1 MQIPVS
7 FASTLHQAHCCQ
19 LTSLQT
25 WYGRRHVTTVICPR
39 QLSLVVR
46 AVAEESA
53 VAVGQVVGRR
63 QLLAGFAAM
72 TVDTKQPGL
81 SLQPSVLEDSEAQ
94 ASCPPVSTDYIS
106 PGPFRVVRL
115 PRLEHTCHKLFPQ
128 CLGTQC
134 LLRLDVFCPKG
145 GSSIGALPPY
155 PVAVFTGGFLVGS
168 SSYLSYA
175 ERLASWGYVTVLYDK
190 AESAVD
196 NLDDVISVKFIQE
209 IIDWCG
215 SHPVISRVSDT
226 SRVYLCGHSRGGK
239 LSVLAAA
246 VDPRVVALC
255 LLDPVD
261 NTVWAPLGP
270 GYPSGIQALKKLGD
284 KQTTN
289 GRQAVPLALIGSGL
303 GGDCAPKAANFR
315 LFYEACTAP
324 AWMVSIEQAGHF
336 QFLDKQSSMQ
346 RAVCAQGKVPDYS
359 VRQISQAVMV
369 AWAQAMVPDRSEASF
384 ASQQTPAIAAQHTFS
399 PVSTG
404 TSESIVHK
412 ALASVHDP
420 FVHLQSRTKY
430 F

>member
-1 MQIPVS
+1 PEV
-7 FASTLHQAHCCQ
+7 
-19 LTSLQT
+19 
-25 WYGRRHVTTVICPR
+25 
-39 QLSLVVR
+39 
-46 AVAEESA
+46 
-53 VAVGQVVGRR
+53 
-63 QLLAGFAAM
+63 
-72 TVDTKQPGL
+72 
-81 SLQPSVLEDSEAQ
+81 SLQPSTLEDSETQ
-94 ASCPPVSTDYIS
+94 ASSPPTSADYTS

-145 GSSIGALPPY
+145 GSSFGVDFLGNAGALPPY

-175 ERLASWGYVTVLYDK
+175 ERLTSWGYVTVLYDK
-190 AESAVD
+190 GKHDLVAQIKLHPQSAESAVD

-246 VDPRVVALC
+246 LDPRVVALC

-270 GYPSGIQALKKLGD
+270 GYPSGIQALKQLGD
-284 KQTTN
+284 KQTAD

-315 LFYEACTAP
+315 QVAMNHQSFPCIEASLLFYEACTAP

-359 VRQISQAVMV
+359 VRQISQ
-369 AWAQAMVPDRSEASF
+369 
-384 ASQQTPAIAAQHTFS
+384 
-399 PVSTG
+399 VSVG
-404 TSESIVHK
+404 
-412 ALASVHDP
+412 
-420 FVHLQSRTKY
+420 Q
-430 F
+430 